1 MSQRTLILSMEF
13 TDLVSHPRQRSE
25 SDDFVQVSAK
35 LSSTGIT
42 LIPQPSDDVKDPLV
56 RNRVTYSTSGCTAS

>member
-1 MSQRTLILSMEF
+1 MELKQSTDEPVRQQGEKQDSAHVF
-13 TDLVSHPRQRSE
+13 T
-25 SDDFVQVSAK
+25 K

-56 RNRVTYSTSGCTAS
+56 CFGISVSDVDRSAGLHATYTF